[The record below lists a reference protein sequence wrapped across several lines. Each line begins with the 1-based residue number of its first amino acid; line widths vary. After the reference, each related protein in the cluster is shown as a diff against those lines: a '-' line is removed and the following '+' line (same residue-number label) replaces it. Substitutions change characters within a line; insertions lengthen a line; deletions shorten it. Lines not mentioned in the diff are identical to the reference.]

1 MATATMVP
9 HRWLMLAA
17 AEHLPGVGVTVQVF
31 GWTDVLIYYSF
42 IYVLF
47 VGTLA
52 ARAIGR
58 IERFLHRRIG
68 VHQLPWIGR

>member
-1 MATATMVP
+1 MVP
-9 HRWLMLAA
+9 HYCPTLEGS
-17 AEHLPGVGVTVQVF
+17 EHLSGVGVTVQVF

-52 ARAIGR
+52 ARAVVP
-58 IERFLHRRIG
+58 IERFLHRRVG